1 MTMPTDFQRL
11 YETIVRDSPLAIV
24 ALDRDGNILL
34 WNPAAEAL
42 FGWEAEEVLGSP
54 LTTVFPDE
62 RETEEFK
69 RFLATF
75 EQDESCSTRQTRLKR
90 KDGATVD
97 IGVSASPLREEGRS
111 VGIVVMIADITR
123 HKQSEDL
130 YKTIA
135 DGSYAGVYVVQKGKF
150 VFINHK
156 AAAYAGYTPEE
167 MTGMKSFSIV
177 HPEDK
182 GFARLSASLM
192 LKGKRSAPYAFRIIT
207 KDGQIRWIME
217 TVTSILYNGERAILG
232 NSMDITERKRIEE
245 ALRQSEERYRTILE
259 NIDDGYY
266 ETDLEG
272 NFILFNEAF
281 EMILGYSKGELAGMN
296 YRKLLDGETAQAV
309 PKTFARV
316 CRTGKPERGEWSV
329 TKKDGSRGF
338 LEVSVALI
346 RNAAGEPTGF
356 RGVIHDITAR
366 KEAERVITHMAYHDP
381 LTGLPNR
388 ILFNDRLS
396 MAIIHS
402 QRKKLRFALLI
413 LDLDHFKQVNDT
425 FGHSVGDGLL
435 RSVGTRLQNLLR
447 KSDTVARMGGDEFL
461 ILLQDISRP
470 ESAVTIAGKILKEFK
485 KPFVVEPHTLT
496 VTTSIGIAVHPDD
509 GEDGE
514 TLMIHADAALYRA
527 KREGRNRCHSYLPLI
542 DADMLKQ

>member
-1 MTMPTDFQRL
+1 MVMPMDFHRF
-11 YETIVRDSPLAIV
+11 YEAIVRYSPLAII

-42 FGWEAEEVLGSP
+42 LGWEEEEVVGRP
-54 LTTVFPDE
+54 LTAFFPDE

-69 RFLATF
+69 RFLAAF
-75 EQDESCSTRQTRLKR
+75 EEDKPCSTRRARLKR
-90 KDGATVD
+90 KDGTAVD
-97 IGVSASPLREEGRS
+97 VDVFTSLLQEEGRS
-111 VGIVVMIADITR
+111 VGVVGIIADITH
-123 HKQSEDL
+123 HKQSEDF

-135 DGSYAGVYVVQKGKF
+135 DSSYAGVYVVQKGKF
-150 VFINHK
+150 VFINRK
-156 AAAYAGYTPEE
+156 AAALAGYTPEE
-167 MTGMKSFSIV
+167 MTGMESFSIV
-177 HPEDK
+177 HPEDR

-192 LKGKRSAPYAFRIIT
+192 LKGKRSAPYAFRVIT
-207 KDGQIRWIME
+207 KDGQVRWIME
-217 TVTSILYNGERAILG
+217 TVTSILYDGERAILG

-281 EMILGYSKGELAGMN
+281 EVILGYGKDELTGMN
-296 YRKLLDGETAQAV
+296 YRKVLDGETAPV
-309 PKTFARV
+309 VSKTFARV

-356 RGVIHDITAR
+356 RGIIHDITAR
-366 KEAERVITHMAYHDP
+366 KEAERAITHLAYHDP

-402 QRKKLRFALLI
+402 QRKKLKFALLI
-413 LDLDHFKQVNDT
+413 LDLDNFKQVNDT
-425 FGHSVGDGLL
+425 FGHSMGDRLL
-435 RSVGTRLQNLLR
+435 CSVGKRLLNLLR

-461 ILLQDISRP
+461 ILLQDIARP
-470 ESAVTIAGKILKEFK
+470 ESAVAIARKILKEFH
-485 KPFVVEPHTLT
+485 KPFVVEHHTLT
-496 VTTSIGIAVHPDD
+496 VTTSIGIAVYPDD